1 MIRAAT
7 EATGIDPAAI
17 IIEIT
22 ESALIRDLASVQAG
36 LLAVRALGCR
46 IAIDDFGTGY
56 SSLAYLKGLPVDDL
70 KIDKSFGCDIA
81 QGYLIARPMSAHQ
94 IFERYAER
102 LGTARQRLRSG

>member
-1 MIRAAT
+1 MIRAA
-7 EATGIDPAAI
+7 ADAAGIDPTSI

-70 KIDKSFGCDIA
+70 KIDKSFI
-81 QGYLIARPMSAHQ
+81 RN
-94 IFERYAER
+94 
-102 LGTARQRLRSG
+102 LGNDHVDAAICQAVLTLA